1 MTNFESMLLSE
12 GLRVKLMNIA
22 MSKTFNRFD
31 ADELIQTTYLKAL
44 ERQDQFSGDKID
56 PWVVTILKNSF
67 IDSTRKKRPDLP
79 GDDLPELSEE
89 GNQQAEL
96 LERDKDL
103 CLKKLDEIER
113 EVIAMKQTM
122 SYEEIADVLKIK
134 AGSLRVKLLRAKEK
148 FMMCMGFDND

>member
-1 MTNFESMLLSE
+1 MQMSSFKPPIS
-12 GLRVKLMNIA
+12 KLI
-22 MSKTFNRFD
+22 
-31 ADELIQTTYLKAL
+31 

-56 PWVVTILKNSF
+56 PWVVTILKNTF

-89 GNQQAEL
+89 GDQQAEL

-103 CLKKLDEIER
+103 CLKKLDETER

-122 SYEEIADVLKIK
+122 SYDEIADVLKIK
-134 AGSLRVKLLRAKEK
+134 AGSLRVKVIQS
-148 FMMCMGFDND
+148 

>member
-103 CLKKLDEIER
+103 CLKKLDETER

-122 SYEEIADVLKIK
+122 SYDEIADVLKIK